1 MSDWW
6 IPAILAVALVIA
18 GLTWR
23 RAMAERG
30 ALLAEIS
37 RLRRQASAN
46 QAQLEAAGDELA
58 GLAEAAF
65 DGLVVVDRDR
75 RIRAINAAARALLGT
90 QEAIGRSFIE
100 VARHHDMDDLLAA
113 ALSGSDDLDRQFFV
127 GDRPLRARAMPL
139 GAGARY
145 GAVLALQD
153 VSELQRLGR
162 ARRDF
167 VANISHELRTP
178 LASIRLLLDT
188 LQGDP
193 TPEPELMRHLIE
205 QIAVEVDALSQLAQE
220 LLDLSQIESGQ
231 ALLRLV
237 PVRVT
242 DLISEPVARLRPQA
256 ERKRQHIAL
265 DVPPDLTALADPEQV
280 SRVIVNLLHNAIK
293 FTAEGG
299 TIGVMGARRNVTLSD
314 SKRQGAEAGA
324 EEVVIEVWDTGSGIA
339 PEDLP
344 RIFER
349 FYRADRA
356 RGGGGTGLGL
366 AIAKHIV
373 EAHGGRIWAE
383 SEPGRGSVFRFTLP
397 AA

>member
-1 MSDWW
+1 MDGGWL
-6 IPAILAVALVIA
+6 IAALAVALVVISLA
-18 GLTWR
+18 WR
-23 RAMAERG
+23 RAVAERQ
-30 ALLAEIS
+30 ALLAENT
-37 RLRRQASAN
+37 RLRREGQAA
-46 QAQLEAAGDELA
+46 QARLAEVSEELT

-65 DGLVVVDRDR
+65 DALIVVDRER
-75 RIRAINAAARALLGT
+75 RVQALNAAARALFQT
-90 QEAIGRSFIE
+90 QEAIGRSFME
-100 VARHHDMDDLLAA
+100 VARQHDLDDLLVA
-113 ALSGSDDLDRQFFV
+113 ALSGSEDLTRQVFI
-127 GDRPLRARAMPL
+127 GDRPFRARALPL
-139 GAGARY
+139 GAEARY

-188 LQGDP
+188 LLHNALPDAGMQRQ
-193 TPEPELMRHLIE
+193 LLE
-205 QIAVEVDALSQLAQE
+205 QIAVETDALSQLAQE

-231 ALLRLV
+231 VLLKLV
-237 PVRVT
+237 PTRVA
-242 DLISEPVARLRPQA
+242 DLVGEPVTRLATQA
-256 ERKRQHIAL
+256 GHKHQEIAV
-265 DVPPDLTALADPEQV
+265 DVPPDLTALADPQQV
-280 SRVIVNLLHNAIK
+280 GRVIVNLLHNAIK
-293 FTAEGG
+293 FTPEGG
-299 TIGVMGARRNVTLSD
+299 RIGVRAA
-314 SKRQGAEAGA
+314 QGEGD
-324 EEVVIEVWDTGSGIA
+324 EVMIEVWDTGVGIA

-383 SEPGRGSVFRFTLP
+383 SEPGHGATFRFTLP

>member
-6 IPAILAVALVIA
+6 VPVILAAALILV
-18 GLTWR
+18 GLAWR
-23 RAMAERG
+23 RATAERG
-30 ALLAEIS
+30 ALLAEIT
-37 RLRRQASAN
+37 RLRRQASAT

-58 GLAEAAF
+58 GLAKAAF

-90 QEAIGRSFIE
+90 QDALGRSFIE

-127 GDRPLRARAMPL
+127 GDRSLRARAIPL
-139 GAGARY
+139 GADARY
-145 GAVLALQD
+145 GAALALQD

-188 LQGDP
+188 LRGEP
-193 TPEPELMRHLIE
+193 RPEPDLMRHLIE

-231 ALLRLV
+231 ALLKLV
-237 PVRVT
+237 PVPVT
-242 DLISEPVARLRPQA
+242 DLVNEPVARLRPQA
-256 ERKRQHIAL
+256 ERKRQHIAV
-265 DVPPDLTALADPEQV
+265 DVPATLTALADPDQIG
-280 SRVIVNLLHNAIK
+280 RVIVNLLHNAIK
-293 FTAEGG
+293 FTPEGG
-299 TIGVMGARRNVTLSD
+299 TIGVIGT
-314 SKRQGAEAGA
+314 RQQGSEAGA
-324 EEVVIEVWDTGSGIA
+324 EEVVIEVWDTGIGIA
-339 PEDLP
+339 PENLP

-383 SEPGRGSVFRFTLP
+383 SEPGRGSIFRFTLP

>member
-1 MSDWW
+1 MDGGWL
-6 IPAILAVALVIA
+6 ITILAVALVGIVLA
-18 GLTWR
+18 WR
-23 RAMAERG
+23 RAVAERQ
-30 ALLAEIS
+30 ALLAENA
-37 RLRRQASAN
+37 RLRREHLAVQARLA
-46 QAQLEAAGDELA
+46 ETGEELT

-65 DGLVVVDRDR
+65 DALIVVDRER
-75 RIRAINAAARALLGT
+75 RVRAINAAARTLFPT
-90 QEAIGRSFIE
+90 QEAIGRSFME
-100 VARHHDMDDLLAA
+100 VVRHHDLDDLLAA
-113 ALSGSDDLDRQFFV
+113 ALSGSEDLDRQVFI
-127 GDRPLRARAMPL
+127 GDRPFRVRATPL
-139 GAGARY
+139 GAEGRY

-188 LQGDP
+188 LLHNSLPDAGMQRQ
-193 TPEPELMRHLIE
+193 LLE
-205 QIAVEVDALSQLAQE
+205 QIAVETDALSQLAQE

-231 ALLRLV
+231 VLLKLV
-237 PVRVT
+237 PTPVT
-242 DLISEPVARLRPQA
+242 DLVSEPVARLATQA
-256 ERKRQHIAL
+256 SHKRQGIAVE
-265 DVPPDLTALADPEQV
+265 VPPDLTALADPQQI

-293 FTAEGG
+293 FTPEGG
-299 TIGVMGARRNVTLSD
+299 RIGVRASQAQRD
-314 SKRQGAEAGA
+314 
-324 EEVVIEVWDTGSGIA
+324 EVMIAVWDTGVGIA
-339 PEDLP
+339 PQDLP

-356 RGGGGTGLGL
+356 RGGSGTGLGL

-383 SEPGRGSVFRFTLP
+383 SAPGHGSTFYFTLP

>member
-1 MSDWW
+1 MDGGWL
-6 IPAILAVALVIA
+6 IAALAVALVVI
-18 GLTWR
+18 GLAWR
-23 RAMAERG
+23 RAVAERR
-30 ALLAEIS
+30 ALLAENT
-37 RLRRQASAN
+37 RLRREGQAA
-46 QAQLEAAGDELA
+46 QARLTEVSEELA

-65 DGLVVVDRDR
+65 DALIVVDRER
-75 RIRAINAAARALLGT
+75 RVRAFNAAARTLFQT
-90 QEAIGRSFIE
+90 QEAIGRSFMEI
-100 VARHHDMDDLLAA
+100 ARQHDLDDLLAA
-113 ALSGSDDLDRQFFV
+113 ALSGSEDLARQVFI
-127 GDRPLRARAMPL
+127 GDRPFRVRATPL
-139 GAGARY
+139 GAEARY

-188 LQGDP
+188 LLHNALPDAEMQRQ
-193 TPEPELMRHLIE
+193 LLE
-205 QIAVEVDALSQLAQE
+205 QIAVETEALSQLAQE

-231 ALLRLV
+231 VLLKLV
-237 PVRVT
+237 PTRIA
-242 DLISEPVARLRPQA
+242 DLVSEPVARLATQA
-256 ERKRQHIAL
+256 SHKHQAIAV
-265 DVPPDLTALADPEQV
+265 DVPPDLTALADPQQV

-293 FTAEGG
+293 FTPEGG
-299 TIGVMGARRNVTLSD
+299 RIGVRAT
-314 SKRQGAEAGA
+314 QGAGD
-324 EEVVIEVWDTGSGIA
+324 EVMIEVWDTGVGIA
-339 PEDLP
+339 PQDLP

-373 EAHGGRIWAE
+373 EAHGGHIWAE
-383 SEPGRGSVFRFTLP
+383 SAPGRGATFRFTLP

>member
-6 IPAILAVALVIA
+6 VPAILAVALLIV
-18 GLTWR
+18 GLAWR
-23 RAMAERG
+23 RAMTERG

-46 QAQLEAAGDELA
+46 QAQLQAAGDELA

-237 PVRVT
+237 PVRVA

-299 TIGVMGARRNVTLSD
+299 AIGVMGARG
-314 SKRQGAEAGA
+314 QGAEAGA

>member
-1 MSDWW
+1 MDGGWL
-6 IPAILAVALVIA
+6 IAALAVALVGV
-18 GLTWR
+18 GLAWR
-23 RAMAERG
+23 RAVAERQ
-30 ALLAEIS
+30 ALLAENT
-37 RLRRQASAN
+37 RLRREGQAA
-46 QAQLEAAGDELA
+46 QARLAETGEALT

-65 DGLVVVDRDR
+65 DALIVVDRER
-75 RIRAINAAARALLGT
+75 RVRVMNAAARTLFQT

-100 VARHHDMDDLLAA
+100 VARQHDLDDLLAA
-113 ALSGSDDLDRQFFV
+113 ALSGGDVGAGPVPALDLARQVFI
-127 GDRPLRARAMPL
+127 GDRPFRVRTMPL
-139 GAGARY
+139 GTEARY

-188 LQGDP
+188 LLHNALPDAGMQRQ
-193 TPEPELMRHLIE
+193 LLE
-205 QIAVEVDALSQLAQE
+205 QIAVETEALSQLAQE

-231 ALLRLV
+231 VLLKLV
-237 PVRVT
+237 PTPVT
-242 DLISEPVARLRPQA
+242 DLVSEPVARLATQA
-256 ERKRQHIAL
+256 SYKHQEIAV
-265 DVPPDLTALADPEQV
+265 DVPPDLTALADPQQV
-280 SRVIVNLLHNAIK
+280 GRVIVNLLHNAIK
-293 FTAEGG
+293 FTPEGG
-299 TIGVMGARRNVTLSD
+299 RIGVRAA
-314 SKRQGAEAGA
+314 QGEGD
-324 EEVVIEVWDTGSGIA
+324 EVMIEVWDTGVGIA

-383 SEPGRGSVFRFTLP
+383 SEPGRGATFRFTLP

>member
-1 MSDWW
+1 MDGGWL
-6 IPAILAVALVIA
+6 IAILAVALVVI
-18 GLTWR
+18 GLAWR
-23 RAMAERG
+23 RTAAECQ
-30 ALLAEIS
+30 AFLAENT
-37 RLRRQASAN
+37 RLRRETLSAQARLAEVS
-46 QAQLEAAGDELA
+46 EELK

-65 DGLVVVDRDR
+65 DALIVVDRER
-75 RIRAINAAARALLGT
+75 RVQAINSAARSLFQI

-100 VARHHDMDDLLAA
+100 VARHHDLDDLLAA
-113 ALSGSDDLDRQFFV
+113 ALSGGEDLDRQVFI
-127 GDRPLRARAMPL
+127 GDRPFRARALPL
-139 GAGARY
+139 GAEACY

-188 LQGDP
+188 LLHNSL
-193 TPEPELMRHLIE
+193 PETGLQRQLLE
-205 QIAVEVDALSQLAQE
+205 QIAVETEALSQLAQE

-231 ALLRLV
+231 VLLKLV
-237 PVRVT
+237 PTPVT
-242 DLISEPVARLRPQA
+242 DLVSEPVARLATQA
-256 ERKRQHIAL
+256 SHKRQAIAV
-265 DVPPDLTALADPEQV
+265 DVPPDLTALADPHQI

-293 FTAEGG
+293 FTPEGG
-299 TIGVMGARRNVTLSD
+299 RIGVRAF
-314 SKRQGAEAGA
+314 QGEGD
-324 EEVVIEVWDTGSGIA
+324 EVVIEVWDTGVGIA

-356 RGGGGTGLGL
+356 RGGSGTGLGL

-383 SEPGRGSVFRFTLP
+383 SAPGRGATFRFTLP
-397 AA
+397 GEPTRRSPNAAA

>member
-1 MSDWW
+1 MDGGWL
-6 IPAILAVALVIA
+6 IAVLAVALVVI
-18 GLTWR
+18 GLAWR
-23 RAMAERG
+23 RAVAERRM
-30 ALLAEIS
+30 LLAENTQ
-37 RLRRQASAN
+37 LRRENLAVQA
-46 QAQLEAAGDELA
+46 ELA
-58 GLAEAAF
+58 EAGEELTGLAEAAF
-65 DGLVVVDRDR
+65 DALIVVDRER
-75 RIRAINAAARALLGT
+75 RVRVMNAAARSLFGA
-90 QEAIGRSFIE
+90 QETKGQSFIT
-100 VARHHDMDDLLAA
+100 VARQHDLDDLLAA
-113 ALSGSDDLDRQFFV
+113 ALSGGDVGAGPGPALDLDRQVFI
-127 GDRPLRARAMPL
+127 GDRPFRARALPL
-139 GAGARY
+139 GAEARY

-188 LQGDP
+188 LLRNSL
-193 TPEPELMRHLIE
+193 PETGLQRQLLE
-205 QIAVEVDALSQLAQE
+205 QIAVETDALSQLAQE

-231 ALLRLV
+231 VLLKLV
-237 PVRVT
+237 PTRVA
-242 DLISEPVARLRPQA
+242 DLVSEPVTRLATQA
-256 ERKRQHIAL
+256 SHKHQEITV
-265 DVPPDLTALADPEQV
+265 DVPPDLTALADPQQV
-280 SRVIVNLLHNAIK
+280 GRVIVNLLHNAIK
-293 FTAEGG
+293 FTPEGG
-299 TIGVMGARRNVTLSD
+299 RIGVRAA
-314 SKRQGAEAGA
+314 QGEGD
-324 EEVVIEVWDTGSGIA
+324 EVMIEVWDTGVGIA

-383 SEPGRGSVFRFTLP
+383 SEPGRGATFRFTLP